1 MTAPSKPSRRL
12 IPAIFFVLIYLAA
25 CGRQNPVQVP
35 TGAPAATATL
45 PSPAIRTTL
54 APDAENS
61 VRAYLNAWENES
73 YPAMYALL
81 SSSSQAAISV
91 DAFTTFY
98 ENFAL
103 ETALS
108 SLEAQILSGVTQT
121 HKAEISYQVVLHSA
135 LVGDIQREIEMTL
148 SLENGDWRVNWDASL
163 VLPELSEGNTLRMDF
178 QIPERGEILDRE
190 GQPMVARSD
199 AVAIG
204 IIPDQID
211 PDAAEGLF
219 NQLASLTGMRAETIQ
234 ELYEESPEG
243 AGWYVA
249 IGTISAEDFQ
259 ARQSSLTSYDG
270 FVYRPYTSRFYFEGG
285 IAPHVVGYVSPIQE
299 EEIDQLRRSGYRRDE
314 KVGRIGL
321 ERWGE
326 EILSGMRGGT
336 LNLVGPDGAVLEQV
350 AASPSQPAQSIY
362 TTIDSDLQLQAQQA
376 IVDFRG
382 AIVVLERDTGRVLAM
397 VSSPGFDPNLFE
409 PDNFNR
415 EFQIQDLF
423 NQQTIPLL
431 NRATRGQYPLGSVFK
446 IITMAAAMESG
457 LYSADTTYDCQHTFT
472 ELPDVT
478 LYDWTF
484 EKEFPPS
491 GMLTLPEG
499 LMRSCNNYFYHI
511 GLDLYDQGMTT
522 SISDMARDFGLGSP
536 TGIGQLEEESG
547 QVPDPGS
554 RLYATSLAIGQAD
567 LLVTPLQVADFVAA
581 VGNGGTLYRPQ
592 VVEQIAPAGGQ
603 PTYAFEP
610 EVQGELPV
618 SAQNLQTIHEA
629 MVDVVAH
636 RRGTAY
642 REFINFRIPLAGKT
656 GTAQDTPRDP
666 HAWFAGYTFAE
677 NPDRPD
683 IAAAVVV
690 ENTGDGSEFAAPI
703 FRRVMEVYFFG
714 RPLTPYPWEQSIGV
728 PRPEPTE
735 TPTPDEGE

>member
-1 MTAPSKPSRRL
+1 MKPSVRT
-12 IPAIFFVLIYLAA
+12 ISAIFLLLIFLAA
-25 CGRQNPVQVP
+25 CGRQNSTQVP
-35 TGAPAATATL
+35 TAAPAATSTL
-45 PSPAIRTTL
+45 PPPSIRTTL

-61 VRAYLNAWENES
+61 ARAYLGAWEKEN

-81 SSSSQAAISV
+81 SARSQEAIAEE
-91 DAFTTFY
+91 AFTALH

-108 SLEAQILSGVTQT
+108 SLETQILSGVTQT
-121 HKAEISYQVVLHSA
+121 QDAHISYRLMLHSA
-135 LVGDIQREIEMTL
+135 LVGDIQRDIDMNL
-148 SLENGDWRVNWDASL
+148 SLENGEWRINWDSSL
-163 VLPELSEGNTLRMDF
+163 VLPELAGGNALRMDY
-178 QIPERGEILDRE
+178 QIPDRGEIYDRDD
-190 GQPMVARSD
+190 QPMVARSD

-211 PDAAEGLF
+211 PDGAEGLF

-249 IGTISAEDFQ
+249 IGTLSAEAFQ
-259 ARQSSLTSYDG
+259 ARQSSLTRYDG

-299 EEIDQLRRSGYRRDE
+299 AEIDQLRRSGYRRDE

-321 ERWGE
+321 ESWGE
-326 EILSGMRGGT
+326 EILSGVRGGT
-336 LNLVGPDGAVLEQV
+336 LNLVSPEGAVLEQI

-362 TTIDSDLQLQAQQA
+362 TTIDSDLQLQAQRA

-397 VSSPGFDPNLFE
+397 VSSPGFDPNVFE
-409 PDNFNR
+409 PENFNG
-415 EFQIQDLF
+415 ESQIPELF
-423 NQQTIPLL
+423 DQQTIPLL
-431 NRATRGQYPLGSVFK
+431 NRATQGQYPLGSVFK
-446 IITMAAAMESG
+446 IIPMAAALESG
-457 LYSADTTYDCQHTFT
+457 LYSADTIYDCQHTFT
-472 ELPDVT
+472 ELQGVT

-491 GMLTLPEG
+491 GILTLPEG

-511 GLDLYDQGMTT
+511 GRDLYNQGMATA
-522 SISDMARDFGLGSP
+522 ISDMARDFGLGSP
-536 TGIGQLEEESG
+536 TGIGQLEEQAG

-554 RLYATSLAIGQAD
+554 ELYATSLAIGQAD
-567 LLVTPLQVADFVAA
+567 LLVTPLQVANFVAA

-603 PTYAFEP
+603 PTYTFEP
-610 EVQGELPV
+610 EVRGELPV
-618 SAQNLQTIHEA
+618 SEQNLQIIQDA
-629 MVDVVAH
+629 MVSVIAN

-690 ENTGDGSEFAAPI
+690 ENSGDGSEFAAPI
-703 FRRVMEVYFFG
+703 FRRVMEAYFFG
-714 RPLTPYPWEQSIGV
+714 RPLTPYPWEQQIGV

-735 TPTPDEGE
+735 TPTPEEDE